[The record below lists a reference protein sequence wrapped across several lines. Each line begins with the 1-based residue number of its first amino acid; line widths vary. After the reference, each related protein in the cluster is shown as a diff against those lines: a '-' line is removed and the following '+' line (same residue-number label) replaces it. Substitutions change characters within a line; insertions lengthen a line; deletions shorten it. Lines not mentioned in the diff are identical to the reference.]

1 MSALM
6 TLWRRE
12 LALAWAGGGG
22 PLLACGFF
30 LCLTVL
36 LPLAAG
42 GDPAGLRP
50 VAGGVAWMALAA
62 ASILSLERLFE
73 RDYDDGALD
82 LLALGPLPL
91 ELVVLAKAKAQWLAV
106 GLPLALTAPVAAV
119 SLGLPAEL
127 APLAGLSAL
136 IGGLGFA
143 LTGARGA
150 ALALGSKRGG
160 LLIAVV
166 VLPLFI
172 PPVVFGAG
180 AVERAA
186 SGLSPLPALALL
198 MAYVLFAAVLT
209 PFAGAAAIRNAQG

>member
-1 MSALM
+1 MSALA

-73 RDYDDGALD
+73 RDFEDGSLD
-82 LLALGPLPL
+82 LLTLGPVPL
-91 ELVVLAKAKAQWLAV
+91 ELASLA
-106 GLPLALTAPVAAV
+106 
-119 SLGLPAEL
+119 
-127 APLAGLSAL
+127 AGLFGML
-136 IGGLGFA
+136 ILG
-143 LTGARGA
+143 
-150 ALALGSKRGG
+150 
-160 LLIAVV
+160 
-166 VLPLFI
+166 
-172 PPVVFGAG
+172 
-180 AVERAA
+180 
-186 SGLSPLPALALL
+186 
-198 MAYVLFAAVLT
+198 MAD
-209 PFAGAAAIRNAQG
+209 